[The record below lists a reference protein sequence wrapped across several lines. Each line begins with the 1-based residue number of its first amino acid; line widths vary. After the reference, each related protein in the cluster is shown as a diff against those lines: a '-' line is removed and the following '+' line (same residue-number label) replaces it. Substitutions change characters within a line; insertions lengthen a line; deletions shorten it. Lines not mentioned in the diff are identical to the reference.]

1 MAKELAAVP
10 TPAASTY
17 PPRTPTPSQTPQGP
31 AAAPSV
37 ITPVPDGGREA
48 WLVVFG
54 AMVSMIHTWGLVNS
68 FGVFQTYYETQLL
81 VDSSSSDI
89 SWIGS
94 VQAALLMMGGLF
106 AGPLSDA
113 GYFREQVL
121 AGTFLICFG
130 MFMTSLCTRYYQ
142 VLLAQGVCVGLGC
155 AVLFLPSAA
164 ILSQWFA
171 RRRALALGVQSVGSP
186 VAGIVLPIIFG
197 RLQPVIGF
205 GWTTRVIAFILLG
218 LSVPPIVFM
227 KPRVPRSAHRRAF
240 LDSTYFS
247 DLPMLL
253 FSAAAFFAFVGL
265 YVPFFYLQLYS
276 IEFRLSSGEFS
287 PYFVTLL
294 NVGSIF
300 GRLIPNY
307 IAVYV
312 ESPTILLVM
321 LAASAALAFAW
332 LSISNFGGLV
342 AFALLYGAFS
352 GGVVS
357 MIPSAIVPYCPTLS
371 RLGTRMGM
379 NFTIAGVSVLI
390 GTPIGGA
397 ILSHGGKS
405 AWKGLIA
412 YSGAVLAT
420 GAIFLVISYWLFQ
433 RRVGPSLLESK

>member
-1 MAKELAAVP
+1 MAEEKVLHLGPAV
-10 TPAASTY
+10 STS
-17 PPRTPTPSQTPQGP
+17 PPRTLTPPPTPP
-31 AAAPSV
+31 APAVPSAAS
-37 ITPVPDGGREA
+37 PVPDGGWEA

-54 AMVSMIHTWGLVNS
+54 AMVSMVHTWGLVNS
-68 FGVFQTYYETQLL
+68 FGVFQTYYETKLL
-81 VDSSSSDI
+81 VDSSPSDI

-94 VQAALLMMGGLF
+94 VQAALLLMGGLF

-121 AGTFLICFG
+121 AGTFLICSG

-142 VLLAQGVCVGLGC
+142 VFLAQGVCVGLGC

-171 RRRALALGVQSVGSP
+171 GRRALALGVQSVGSP
-186 VAGIVLPIIFG
+186 VAGIVLPIVFG
-197 RLQPVIGF
+197 RLEPVIGF
-205 GWTTRVIAFILLG
+205 GWTTRVLAFILLG

-240 LDSTYFS
+240 FDSTYS
-247 DLPMLL
+247 KDLPILL
-253 FSAAAFFAFVGL
+253 FSAAAFFSFAGL

-276 IEFRLSSGEFS
+276 ISFRLSSNEFS

-307 IAVYV
+307 IAVRV
-312 ESPTILLVM
+312 EPTTILILLMV
-321 LAASAALAFAW
+321 ASAVLAFAW
-332 LSISNFGGLV
+332 LGISNFGGLV

-357 MIPSAIVPYCPTLS
+357 MIPSAIVSYCPSLS

-379 NFTIAGVSVLI
+379 NFTIVGVSVLI

-405 AWKGLIA
+405 AWKGIIA
-412 YSGAVLAT
+412 YSGAMLAM
-420 GAIFLVISYWLFQ
+420 GAVFLTISYGLL
-433 RRVGPSLLESK
+433 RRRAGMSLIESN